1 VGSKGPFLHFFGI
14 VVVYSCGN
22 KVFMKPLK
30 TLLALTLTASVLILT
45 SCAKND
51 STSGSNGNAHLQVYL
66 TDQPGNY
73 DVVNIDVQDVKINY
87 STDTSSGWV
96 SLSGAKTG
104 NFDLLRLANG
114 RDTLLGDADVQSGKI
129 EQIRLILGPNNYVMV
144 GGQKYSL
151 QTPSAQQSGLKL
163 NIHQDVNA
171 GVTYKL
177 TLDFDASRSIVR
189 TGNAG
194 YILKPVIRS
203 TIEAIGGSLR
213 GYVTPTTFSTA
224 VYALQGTD
232 TVAGTYTSSG
242 SYMIKGL
249 GAGTYALAFAPSDT
263 TYKKQT
269 RTGIAITTGNVTVV
283 DTVKLVH

>member
-1 VGSKGPFLHFFGI
+1 
-14 VVVYSCGN
+14 
-22 KVFMKPLK
+22 MKSIK
-30 TLLALTLTASVLILT
+30 TLLSLTLIASVLIFT

-51 STSGSNGNAHLQVYL
+51 SNSSNTNAHLQVYL

-73 DVVNIDVQDVKINY
+73 DVVNIDIQDVRINY
-87 STDTSSGWV
+87 STDSGSGWQ
-96 SLSGAKTG
+96 SLSGVKSG
-104 NFDLLRLANG
+104 NYDLLRLANG
-114 RDTLLGDADVQSGKI
+114 RDTLLGDADVKAGRI
-129 EQIRLILGPNNYVMV
+129 EQIRLILGPNNFVKIGNQTYT
-144 GGQKYSL
+144 L

-163 NIHQDVNA
+163 NIHQDVNG
-171 GVTYKL
+171 GVLYKL

-194 YILKPVIRS
+194 YILKPTIRT
-203 TIEAIGGSLR
+203 TIEAIGGALR
-213 GYVTPTTFSTA
+213 GYVTPNNFATA

-249 GAGTYALAFAPSDT
+249 SAGSYSLSFAPSDT

-269 RTGIAITTGNVTVV
+269 KTGISITTGNVTVV